1 MNKKKSLLFVVSQLS
16 TGGAERV
23 VATLASY
30 FASIGHPV
38 FLIVFRKVEN
48 TYPID
53 NNVEI
58 YQLKEKE
65 NKITY
70 FRTDYLYKSYN
81 IRNGV

>member
-1 MNKKKSLLFVVSQLS
+1 MMNKKKSLLFVVSQLS

-48 TYPID
+48 IISD
-53 NNVEI
+53 
-58 YQLKEKE
+58 
-65 NKITY
+65 
-70 FRTDYLYKSYN
+70 R
-81 IRNGV
+81 